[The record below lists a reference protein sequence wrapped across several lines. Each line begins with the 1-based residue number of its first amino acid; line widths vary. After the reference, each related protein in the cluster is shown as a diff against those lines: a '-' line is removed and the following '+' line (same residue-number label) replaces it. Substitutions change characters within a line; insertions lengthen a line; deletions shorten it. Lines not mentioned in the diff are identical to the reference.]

1 MMKIYSPVFLHGD
14 AILPRYTCDGL
25 DISVPLAWQDLPPNA
40 ASLSLIMDDPD
51 APGGTWVHWVL
62 YSIVAEISAM
72 DENQA
77 RENRLANGALQGLNS
92 WGQIGYGGPC
102 PPSGSH
108 RYFFKLYALDMMV
121 AKEPGLT
128 KTQLLT
134 AMQSHILAE
143 VEMVGTYQRKR

>member
-1 MMKIYSPVFLHGD
+1 MKIYSPVFSHEG
-14 AILPRYTCDGL
+14 AIPPRYTCDGL

-40 ASLSLIMDDPD
+40 VSLSLIMDDPD

-62 YSIVAEISAM
+62 YSISPELSAM

-77 RENRLANGALQGLNS
+77 RENRLTNGALQGLNS

-108 RYFFKLYALDMMV
+108 RYFFKLYALDLMV
-121 AKEPGLT
+121 VKEPGLT
-128 KTQLLT
+128 KAKLLA
-134 AMQSHILAE
+134 AMQNHVLTEAE
-143 VEMVGTYQRKR
+143 MFGRYQRKR